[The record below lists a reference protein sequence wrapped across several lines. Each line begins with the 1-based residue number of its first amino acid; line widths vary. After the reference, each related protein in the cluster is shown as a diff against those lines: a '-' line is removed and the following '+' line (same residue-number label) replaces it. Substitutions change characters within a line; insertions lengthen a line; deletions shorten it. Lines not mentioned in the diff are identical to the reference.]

1 VRGVDPGA
9 YENFASYCRLDYP
22 QYELVFAMADPH
34 DAVIP
39 VIEKLQ
45 KDFPAAPFD
54 L

>member
-1 VRGVDPGA
+1 
-9 YENFASYCRLDYP
+9 
-22 QYELVFAMADPH
+22 VFAMADPH

-45 KDFPAAPFD
+45 KDFPVAPFD